1 MICQGGDGRDD
12 RSVIIANTKIIVS
25 HLQIQIPTERLHA
38 IDNRSKFLPDPGVS
52 GVRSMGPGL
61 CTSVQHLFENL
72 TDVTLADDDTNSIP
86 TDNANRAIQGN
97 SNSP

>member
-12 RSVIIANTKIIVS
+12 QSVIIANTKIIVS

-52 GVRSMGPGL
+52 GVRSMGPGV
-61 CTSVQHLFENL
+61 S
-72 TDVTLADDDTNSIP
+72 
-86 TDNANRAIQGN
+86 N
-97 SNSP
+97 SNTFG